1 MIVYS
6 TISSFR
12 AMRRALASNVTVG
25 FVPTMGA
32 LHEGHLTLVR
42 EARKNNDVVVA
53 SIFVNPK
60 QFGANED
67 LDRYPRQL
75 EHDKE
80 LLKSLGVDH
89 VLTPSNDVMY
99 GPNFSTYVHAPEWFE
114 ETQEGRARP
123 GHFRGVA
130 TVVTKLFNIVQ
141 PTRAYFGQK
150 DAAQCVLIRRLVQ
163 DLNFPVEVR
172 IMDTVRESDGLAL
185 SSRNAYLSTS
195 ARRAA
200 PIVYAALCAAKD
212 LYHLTTPATTSQ
224 MLENTV
230 RQVLQSESQ
239 VDEIEYIACDSY
251 ETMMPLTTIGEE
263 TAVLSLAVKLGS
275 VRLIDNVVLGRGETG

>member
-1 MIVYS
+1 
-6 TISSFR
+6 
-12 AMRRALASNVTVG
+12 MRRALASNVSVG

-32 LHEGHLTLVR
+32 LHEGHLSLVR
-42 EARKNNDVVVA
+42 QARKENDVVVA
-53 SIFVNPK
+53 SIFINEK
-60 QFGANED
+60 QFGPHED

-75 EHDKE
+75 ENDTE

-89 VLTPSNDVMY
+89 VWAPSNDEMY
-99 GPNFSTYVHAPEWFE
+99 GPNFATYVEAPKGFD
-114 ETQEGRARP
+114 ETREGKARP

-130 TVVTKLFNIVQ
+130 TVITKLFHIIQ

-163 DLNFPVEVR
+163 DLNFPLDVTVLE
-172 IMDTVRESDGLAL
+172 TVRESDGLAM
-185 SSRNAYLSTS
+185 SSRNAYLNTS

-212 LYHLTTPATTSQ
+212 LYFLTKPSTTST
-224 MLENTV
+224 MLEEAV

-251 ETMMPLTTIGEE
+251 DTMTPLINIGEE
-263 TAVLSLAVKLGS
+263 IAVLSVAVKIGS
-275 VRLIDNVVLGRGETG
+275 VRLIDNVILGR

>member
-32 LHEGHLTLVR
+32 LHEGHLSLVR
-42 EARKNNDVVVA
+42 QARKENDVVVA
-53 SIFVNPK
+53 SIFINEK
-60 QFGANED
+60 QFGPHED

-75 EHDKE
+75 ENDTE

-89 VLTPSNDVMY
+89 VWAPSNDEMY
-99 GPNFSTYVHAPEWFE
+99 GPNFATYVDAPKGFD
-114 ETQEGRARP
+114 ETREGKARP

-130 TVVTKLFNIVQ
+130 TVITKLFHIIQ

-163 DLNFPVEVR
+163 DLNFPLDVTVLE
-172 IMDTVRESDGLAL
+172 TVRESDGLAM
-185 SSRNAYLSTS
+185 SSRNAYLNTS

-212 LYHLTTPATTSQ
+212 LYFLTKPSTTST
-224 MLENTV
+224 MLEEAV

-251 ETMMPLTTIGEE
+251 DTMTPLINIGEE
-263 TAVLSLAVKLGS
+263 IAVLSVAVKIGS
-275 VRLIDNVVLGRGETG
+275 VRLIDNVILGR